1 MLDVTDVG
9 EGAELT
15 KTAARERVSLCHGE
29 FRSPVQPYNFR
40 AQGHEDVEHKD
51 PPPPVY
57 GEGTSTVICKEQ

>member
-1 MLDVTDVG
+1 MLDVTG

-40 AQGHEDVEHKD
+40 AQGHKDVEHKD
-51 PPPPVY
+51 PPPVY
-57 GEGTSTVICKEQ
+57 DEGTSTVICKEQ